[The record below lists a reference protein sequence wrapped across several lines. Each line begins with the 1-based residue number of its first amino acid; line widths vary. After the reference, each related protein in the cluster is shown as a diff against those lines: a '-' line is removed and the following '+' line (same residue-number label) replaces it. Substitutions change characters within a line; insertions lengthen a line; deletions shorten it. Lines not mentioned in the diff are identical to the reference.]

1 MSVLLLYPSE
11 SPRSHTFTHSHTLA
25 ASNPDGWLH
34 RSAWVS
40 FMIPGSPTSLA
51 RHQPATQANT
61 SLSLSHTHTQSRS
74 VPLLPLQH
82 IQRPQRD
89 HKSTRTS
96 RTGSPHPRRPRIA
109 AGDGALRRNCTGT
122 TGEEFQ
128 QLFLLDLKIKELPE
142 AGDPSSLSFHDVWG
156 AAIQRG
162 ENERLRGGQR
172 GQPDVL

>member
-11 SPRSHTFTHSHTLA
+11 SPRIYTQPHSRSFKPGWMTSPFCLGFLYDPGISHFPRQTS
-25 ASNPDGWLH
+25 ASNTGEH
-34 RSAWVS
+34 
-40 FMIPGSPTSLA
+40 I
-51 RHQPATQANT
+51 
-61 SLSLSHTHTQSRS
+61 SLSFSHAHTDTHTQSRS
-74 VPLLPLQH
+74 VPLLLLQH

-142 AGDPSSLSFHDVWG
+142 AGDPSSLSFHDV
-156 AAIQRG
+156 
-162 ENERLRGGQR
+162 
-172 GQPDVL
+172 